1 MAKIM
6 PGEYYV
12 TKPPE
17 VVTTLLGSCVAACI
31 RDPDLELGGMNH
43 FMLPHLGP
51 AWRQAASDAN
61 RYGTAAMESLIN
73 EILKSGGRRE
83 RLEVKVF
90 GGGNMGFKQSAIG
103 AQNIEFV
110 EEFLAREGLLPVA
123 RCLGGGAARKVI
135 YEPGTGRVRLLRLPP
150 LEQRAVEREEQILE
164 STITRQPV
172 EAGSIELFD

>member
-1 MAKIM
+1 MFDAQQ
-6 PGEYYV
+6 
-12 TKPPE
+12 
-17 VVTTLLGSCVAACI
+17 
-31 RDPDLELGGMNH
+31 
-43 FMLPHLGP
+43 
-51 AWRQAASDAN
+51 RQIGADAHHHQGN
-61 RYGTAAMESLIN
+61 RAGAEQ
-73 EILKSGGRRE
+73 RQPFR
-83 RLEVKVF
+83 F
-90 GGGNMGFKQSAIG
+90 GGGNMGFNQSAIG